1 MVENSEISTKREK
14 SSTRK
19 ISKEEALQILQQ
31 SLIEYQKA
39 GGKLE
44 VVPDYWHAG
53 MRHLAIILPGVMLND
68 GNLSEANE

>member
-1 MVENSEISTKREK
+1 MENVT
-14 SSTRK
+14 TRK
-19 ISKEEALQILQQ
+19 ISKAEALQILQQ

-44 VVPDYWHAG
+44 VIPDYWHNG
-53 MRHLAIILPGVMLND
+53 TRRLAVVFPGVMLND